1 VRDAV
6 VSFHAEYVERR
17 SRLTTFFRALLA
29 IPHAIVLYVWGIVAA
44 IAIVIAWFALV
55 LTARYPRGL
64 FDFVAGFV
72 RFSTAFYGYLYL
84 LTDRFPPFSGET
96 SGYPVRLEIEAP
108 QDRYDRLKVLFRI
121 VLAIP
126 VFIVLY
132 VMQII
137 AQLGALLAWFAIV
150 ILGRQPRGLQDMT
163 VLGVSYQQRAT
174 AYLALL
180 SDRWPAFTDEQL

>member
-64 FDFVAGFV
+64 FDFVAGFM

-137 AQLGALLAWFAIV
+137 AELGALLAWFAIV
-150 ILGRQPRGLQDMT
+150 ILGRQPKGLQDMT